1 MGSAFGPPPAPLP
14 PGPPFPPQPPS
25 FFFLFVRGAG
35 GPLGGP
41 PGLAAGCGV
50 GLWPAGRG
58 RFRLAFASSA
68 VRRGSSRPRSSRP
81 ALLLGS
87 VFLQR
92 PGGGCRRAR
101 PVFAKKYAPRL
112 WCRPASGL
120 SRLRGGR
127 LPAAPGPATLAA
139 SPRRLWAACAAT
151 GPCLTNTAPPLL
163 AAAAAA
169 ASDKPRRGGRGCGPS
184 ARWGRGP
191 CAPGSEE
198 RKCLYAPRPLGLY
211 RHPAAGTLRNPAAS
225 CRFNRAERAKKKH
238 VA

>member
-25 FFFLFVRGAG
+25 FFFWFVRGAG

-101 PVFAKKYAPRL
+101 PVLEAKNVSAPPVVPPRFGAFPL
-112 WCRPASGL
+112 AGRAASCRPRPCYAGRFSAPPVGGV
-120 SRLRGGR
+120 RGHR
-127 LPAAPGPATLAA
+127 AVFDKY
-139 SPRRLWAACAAT
+139 R
-151 GPCLTNTAPPLL
+151 PPLL

-198 RKCLYAPRPLGLY
+198 RKYLCAPRPLGLY

-225 CRFNRAERAKKKH
+225 CRFNRAE
-238 VA
+238 

>member
-25 FFFLFVRGAG
+25 FFFWFVRGAG

-101 PVFAKKYAPRL
+101 PVLAKKYAPRL

-139 SPRRLWAACAAT
+139 SPRRLWAARAAT
-151 GPCLTNTAPPLL
+151 GPCLTNTAPRYSRRQLPPLRTNPGAGGGVAGL
-163 AAAAAA
+163 RPVGA
-169 ASDKPRRGGRGCGPS
+169 GGR
-184 ARWGRGP
+184 
-191 CAPGSEE
+191 AP
-198 RKCLYAPRPLGLY
+198 
-211 RHPAAGTLRNPAAS
+211 PAAKKENICALLGRLAYIGIRQREPCGTPPPPADSIAPNEQRKS
-225 CRFNRAERAKKKH
+225 T
-238 VA
+238 